1 MRSTKEDTVATE
13 LVAAVVIAHV
23 GYLPRGETPFIQ
35 DPRGMAGCEVELVLA
50 PR

>member
-35 DPRGMAGCEVELVLA
+35 DPRWMAGRCEVEVV
-50 PR
+50 